1 MTSCRVDI
9 REALIGLACGHTA
22 VVRHVVDVTHID
34 LEVHRS
40 DAVPHCVENRH
51 ILQLIALAT
60 CISVVVEKLKGH
72 AELGV
77 AGLIVDDCEG
87 REMLCRCL

>member
-60 CISVVVEKLKGH
+60 CISVVVKKLERRAK
-72 AELGV
+72 LCV
-77 AGLIVDDCEG
+77 AGLIVDDSKR
-87 REMLCRCL
+87 REVLRRRL